1 MEAVAG
7 ITIKDTD
14 LAAVT
19 FKVAEPDMPSKVAVM
34 TDAVP
39 ARIPVAHPDVGL
51 TEALPELPEIQVE
64 EFVTS
69 MDVPSLYVAIAVN
82 CWLPVTGT
90 EAVAGVTCMDANVR
104 AGNQ

>member
-14 LAAVT
+14 VAVFT

-34 TDAVP
+34 SDAVP
-39 ARIPVAHPDVGL
+39 ARIPVAQPDVGL
-51 TEALPELPEIQVE
+51 TEALPGVPELQAEDI
-64 EFVTS
+64 VTS

-82 CWLPVTGT
+82 C
-90 EAVAGVTCMDANVR
+90 
-104 AGNQ
+104 